1 MLAILEQRIETARKL
16 SPGGELPP
24 DMQQTVDVYRAV
36 KHMYQRSQVRV
47 TAWVFAA
54 GVVGEALAAWFRSL
68 AWKTQD

>member
-16 SPGGELPP
+16 SPAGELPP

-36 KHMYQRSQVRV
+36 KHMYQRSQVWV

-54 GVVGEALAAWFRSL
+54 GVGW
-68 AWKTQD
+68 